1 MKVFSLSEASRQ
13 LSVVLNLAQSE
24 GEVRV
29 SLRDGRMFSI
39 RPVHSKKSPLDISG
53 VDSNLTTAD
62 ILNSI
67 HESRRQL

>member
-29 SLRDGRMFSI
+29 SMRDGRMFSI
-39 RPVHSKKSPLDISG
+39 RPVPSKKSPLDISG
-53 VDSNLTTAD
+53 VDSNLTTED

-67 HESRRQL
+67 HESCRQL

>member
-29 SLRDGRMFSI
+29 SMRDGRMFSI
-39 RPVHSKKSPLDISG
+39 RPVQSKKSPLDISG
-53 VDSNLTTAD
+53 VDSNLTTQD
-62 ILNSI
+62 ILISI